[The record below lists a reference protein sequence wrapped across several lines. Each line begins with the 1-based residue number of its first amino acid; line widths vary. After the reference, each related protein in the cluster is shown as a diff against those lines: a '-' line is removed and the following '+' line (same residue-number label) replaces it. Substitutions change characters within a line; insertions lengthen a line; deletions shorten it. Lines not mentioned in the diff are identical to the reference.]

1 MSIKTFSIEL
11 ISGVP
16 IIRDNDHVILLDTGS
31 PYTIHNSTSFNFLVK
46 LVQAH
51 LILKILAKKWGCK
64 SPLYWEWIF

>member
-31 PYTIHNSTSFNFLVK
+31 PYTIHNSTSFNFLDK
-46 LVQAH
+46 NYRVQSSAGAFN
-51 LILKILAKKWGCK
+51 I
-64 SPLYWEWIF
+64 